1 MQKPK
6 GTYDVYGEYGKK
18 VTSLLKILETLR
30 EFKLEP
36 KRIRFIHSDNN
47 NSSLF
52 LLDSVYY
59 GREGLK
65 VETPIFLERE

>member
-1 MQKPK
+1 MFNDFKCNCPIYLAQ
-6 GTYDVYGEYGKK
+6 GFTDLRLGIDGLATIVE
-18 VTSLLKILETLR
+18 R

-52 LLDSVYY
+52 AFHEQD
-59 GREGLK
+59 
-65 VETPIFLERE
+65 TQT